1 MKILI
6 VDDHAI
12 VRDGLARLLA
22 ADGEHESSR
31 PPTAARRWRWRAAS
45 APT

>member
-1 MKILI
+1 MRILI

-22 ADGEHESSR
+22 ADGDHQISQ
-31 PPTAARRWRWRAAS
+31 AADGR
-45 APT
+45 